1 MALTEYKRK
10 RTFGNT
16 PEPVGGKAA
25 AESLRF
31 VVQKHK
37 ASRLH
42 YDFRLEMKG
51 VLKSWAVPKGPSLN
65 PADKRLAMEVED
77 HPYDYKDFEGII
89 PKGNYGAGTVIVW
102 DEGTYEPIDPLQD
115 KAANERA
122 LLKQLKEGSLKVVL
136 HGKKLKGEF
145 ALVRTKGMG
154 ENAWLLIKHKDRYAQ
169 ENDVTLKD
177 KSVKS
182 GQTLEK
188 VAKSSD
194 SAVYGQRNKRKK
206 EEKATPGG
214 AKPAAANPV
223 SKTAVKK
230 QLEKQVDPGQ
240 RDTPVPE
247 ADPEALLRKAEKAAF
262 PAKLSPMLA
271 TLVDQPFDDEGWEY
285 EVKWDGYRAL
295 AFMDKKQVAL
305 RSRNDKS
312 FDDKFYPVFD
322 AVKAWGIR
330 AVVDGEIV
338 VVGPEGIS
346 SFSKLQN
353 WRSEADGD
361 LLFYVFDLL
370 WYEGKNLMNLPLKA
384 RKAILATLIPEQG
397 IIRSGYSVAARG
409 SDFFEAAGK
418 LGLEGIIAKR
428 SDSPYRP
435 GERTRDWLKIKVQK
449 RQEVVIGGY
458 TRNEGS
464 PKPFSS
470 LLLGVYEQDGLH
482 YAGKVGT
489 GFTDSQ
495 QKELLK
501 RFKPLVSKDSPFTEP
516 PDYNKPSRFRPD
528 PPHAE
533 ATWLR
538 PELVCEI
545 HFAEVTEEGVFRH
558 PAFVALREDKDAR
571 QVVRERELPADQVV
585 AQAESG
591 RENASAIVRAPA
603 KGGRKTL
610 LNPYE
615 KTQVRKM
622 GGIAL
627 TLTNLNKVYWPEEG
641 YTKRDMLNYYY
652 QMAPYI
658 LPYLKNRPQS
668 LNRFP
673 NGINGKSF
681 YQKNVTGKVP
691 DWVEKHPY
699 RAEGDRQKK
708 HYMLCNNE
716 AALLYMANLGAI
728 EMNPWSST
736 VKRPDQ
742 PDWCILDL
750 DPDKGN
756 TFEQVIE
763 VARTIHAILED
774 AGIPAYCKTSGSTGL
789 HIYIPLGAKYSYDQ
803 SQLFAKWVAAKA
815 DAELDFT
822 SIERMTDKRKGKI
835 YIDYLQ
841 NRPGATLAAPYSLR
855 PKPGATVS
863 MPLHWEEVKP
873 GLRMKD
879 FTIQNAV
886 ARVKTEG
893 DLFKPVL
900 KKGVNLKAVLSG
912 IT

>member
-10 RTFGNT
+10 RTFDDT

-25 AESLRF
+25 AGKLRF

-77 HPYDYKDFEGII
+77 HPYDYKNFEGII

-102 DEGTYEPIDPLQD
+102 DEGTYEPVAPPRG
-115 KAANERA
+115 KAAQEKN
-122 LLKQLKEGSLKVVL
+122 LLKQLQDGSLKLVL

-154 ENAWLLIKHKDRYAQ
+154 ENAWLLIKHKDRYAT
-169 ENDVTLKD
+169 EDDITAKD

-182 GQTLEK
+182 GKTLEK
-188 VAKSSD
+188 IATAGNSR
-194 SAVYGQRNKRKK
+194 VYGQPSKAKK
-206 EEKATPGG
+206 KDPRSAPAEPEP
-214 AKPAAANPV
+214 AKPA
-223 SKTAVKK
+223 SKKAVKK
-230 QLEKQVDPGQ
+230 QLEKQVDPEQ
-240 RDTPVPE
+240 TDVPVPE
-247 ADPEALLRKAEKAAF
+247 ADPDTLLRQAEKARF
-262 PAKLSPMLA
+262 PTKLSPMLA
-271 TLVDQPFDDEGWEY
+271 TLVDEPFDDEGWEY

-295 AFMDKKQVAL
+295 AFMNKKQVTL
-305 RSRNDKS
+305 RSRNDKP
-312 FDDKFYPVFD
+312 FEKKFYPVFD
-322 AVKAWGIR
+322 AVKAWGIH

-338 VVGPEGIS
+338 VVGPEGLS
-346 SFSKLQN
+346 NFGKLQN

-370 WYEGKNLMNLPLKA
+370 WYNGKSLINLPLSA

-397 IIRSGYSVAARG
+397 IIRSGYSVVARG
-409 SDFFEAAGK
+409 TEFFEAAGA

-428 SDSPYRP
+428 SASRYHP
-435 GERTRDWLKIKVQK
+435 GDRSKDWLKIKVQK

-458 TRNEGS
+458 TRNDGS
-464 PKPFSS
+464 AKPFSS
-470 LLLGVYEQDGLH
+470 LLLGVYEDSQLR

-489 GFTDSQ
+489 GFKDKQ
-495 QKELLK
+495 QKDLLK
-501 RFKPLVSKDSPFTEP
+501 RFKPLVVKNSPFSDS
-516 PDYNKPSRFRPD
+516 PDYNKPSRFRPN

-545 HFAEVTEEGVFRH
+545 HFAEITDQGVFRH
-558 PAFVALREDKDAR
+558 PAFIAMREDKDAR
-571 QVVRERELPADQVV
+571 EVVIEKAVPAS
-585 AQAESG
+585 QASP
-591 RENASAIVRAPA
+591 IIRAPA
-603 KGGRKTL
+603 KSGRKTL
-610 LNPYE
+610 LNPSE

-622 GGIAL
+622 GGVAL
-627 TLTNLNKVYWPEEG
+627 TFTNLSKIYWPEEG

-652 QMAPYI
+652 QIAPHI

-681 YQKNVTGKVP
+681 YQKNVRGKVP

-699 RAEGDRQKK
+699 KAEGDRQKK
-708 HYMLCNNE
+708 YYMLCNNE

-736 VKRPDQ
+736 AAKPDH
-742 PDWCILDL
+742 PSWCILDL

-763 VARTIHAILED
+763 VARTIHTMLED
-774 AGIPAYCKTSGSTGL
+774 MGVPSYCKTSGSTGL
-789 HIYIPLGAKYSYDQ
+789 HIYIPLNAKYTYDQ

-815 DAELDFT
+815 DGELDFT
-822 SIERMTDKRKGKI
+822 SIQRMTDKRRGKI

-863 MPLHWEEVKP
+863 MPLHWDEVKP
-873 GLRMKD
+873 GLQLKD
-879 FTIQNAV
+879 FTIRNAV
-886 ARVKTEG
+886 ERVKAEG

-900 KKGVNLKAVLSG
+900 KKGVNLKSILARLS
-912 IT
+912 